1 MPNDLRMPLTLPTLA
16 LLRVRAIHPRE
27 SAVAFIPLLTPA
39 ELPASSEPAGW
50 LTPAD
55 VTATEGPA
63 PGSMATASMRSQ
75 PSRHD
80 TIIDVVTPVMCRYV
94 PY

>member
-1 MPNDLRMPLTLPTLA
+1 MPTDLRMPLSLPTLA

-27 SAVAFIPLLTPA
+27 SAVAFIPLLAPA
-39 ELPASSEPAGW
+39 ELPASSEPAGSPQPTSRRQRGRHPVQW
-50 LTPAD
+50 RPLQR
-55 VTATEGPA
+55 E
-63 PGSMATASMRSQ
+63 RQ